1 MKVSMQLTLDGLLR
15 ALRWRA
21 HTVAEEIALSRDAA
35 APAAKGIGRQRA
47 ARSVSGM
54 GDRRDDRA
62 RR

>member
-21 HTVAEEIALSRDAA
+21 HNIAEEIALSRDAR
-35 APAAKGIGRQRA
+35 PAAQGSGRRRA